1 MLVELREAINQ
12 VTQLLEE
19 LNFDLK
25 TLIDS
30 SPMQKIAAIRN
41 GVNAVCLNE
50 ETRTKFEMAARIVF
64 RKYKALYPERLVM
77 RYTRKYNAIDAI
89 YNALNQKTKSAD
101 ISEVMGRL
109 QMVVDENVIV
119 KRVEEPSHYE
129 IDLSNLDF
137 DKLRKAFQKVPRKN
151 ELVYDL
157 NEAVE
162 KKLEKMLQE
171 NPLRME
177 FYERYKEI
185 VEEYNKGKNEVELQ
199 RSFEKLTAFIQD
211 LSHEE
216 KRAYLENLDEQTLSI
231 FDLLVQNKDLTNDE
245 REKVKKVAKETLD
258 VLIKEK
264 LNVPNWKESR
274 ELKASIKS
282 TIYNHLLYLPEE
294 KYNDEEV
301 SLKSLAVYQ
310 HVYSYSGFRY

>member
-1 MLVELREAINQ
+1 M
-12 VTQLLEE
+12 
-19 LNFDLK
+19 
-25 TLIDS
+25 
-30 SPMQKIAAIRN
+30 
-41 GVNAVCLNE
+41 
-50 ETRTKFEMAARIVF
+50 
-64 RKYKALYPERLVM
+64 
-77 RYTRKYNAIDAI
+77 
-89 YNALNQKTKSAD
+89 
-101 ISEVMGRL
+101 
-109 QMVVDENVIV
+109 IV

-216 KRAYLENLDEQTLSI
+216 KRAYLENLDEPTLSI

-245 REKVKKVAKETLD
+245 REKVKKVAKETLYRINR
-258 VLIKEK
+258 VEK
-264 LNVPNWKESR
+264 K
-274 ELKASIKS
+274 I
-282 TIYNHLLYLPEE
+282 
-294 KYNDEEV
+294 
-301 SLKSLAVYQ
+301 
-310 HVYSYSGFRY
+310 F